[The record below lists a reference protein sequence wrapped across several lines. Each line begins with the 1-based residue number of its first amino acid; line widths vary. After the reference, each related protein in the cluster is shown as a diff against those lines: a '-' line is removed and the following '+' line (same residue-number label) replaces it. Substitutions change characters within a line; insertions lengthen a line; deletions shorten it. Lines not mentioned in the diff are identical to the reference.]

1 MVEVNSDDILQKRL
15 DRRDGAQ
22 VCFGKNG
29 KEASY
34 ATAC

>member
-1 MVEVNSDDILQKRL
+1 MVEVNINNILQKRL
-15 DRRDGAQ
+15 YRRNGAQ